1 MPIWNGRPLPDHST
15 SGSVQ
20 RRLGDRRVVP
30 REPPQLAALVGPQA
44 AAHEDDA
51 LDLVERCSELDS
63 LDEGRP
69 DLVVYGAPV
78 SLPVLRPLW
87 GRFTQ
92 SGGGLTQTRNWP
104 FSCNFCPSTVME
116 PPSRRS
122 QTMSQWTAESLVPP
136 DSG

>member
-44 AAHEDDA
+44 AAHVDDA
-51 LDLVERCSELDS
+51 LDLLERCSELDA

-69 DLVVYGAPV
+69 DLVVHAAPV
-78 SLPVLRPLW
+78 WFVLPPL
-87 GRFTQ
+87 GAHIPL
-92 SGGGLTQTRNWP
+92 SGIDLTRTRAQTRNLPSRWN
-104 FSCNFCPSTVME
+104 SWPSTVIE
-116 PPSRRS
+116 PP
-122 QTMSQWTAESLVPP
+122 
-136 DSG
+136 